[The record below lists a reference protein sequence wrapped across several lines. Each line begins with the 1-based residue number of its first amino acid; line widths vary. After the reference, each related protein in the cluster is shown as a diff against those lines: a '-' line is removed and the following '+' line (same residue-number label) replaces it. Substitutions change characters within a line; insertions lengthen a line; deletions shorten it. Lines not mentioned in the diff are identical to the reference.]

1 MRGRWQ
7 WFMKLKAVI
16 LMFAF
21 VLVFVSPVLAQEVV
35 FSDEARKAMA
45 KMGNEGYIS
54 LQNIGSG

>member
-1 MRGRWQ
+1 
-7 WFMKLKAVI
+7 MKLKAVI

-21 VLVFVSPVLAQEVV
+21 VLVVVSPVLAQEVV